1 MSETGCF
8 AARGNGSAAAASNG
22 RSKIANCS
30 PCMGREQWLE
40 SEVSRLRNELK
51 QKETEAAVA
60 AASASP
66 DAKQV
71 SAGSEVVD
79 TKQVKV
85 TFDGSPGN
93 PSPAQP
99 KVEDY
104 VADLSAVMQEEREGD
119 KTPKANKVRKTP
131 SERLMNMSSY
141 FLRGVELDRS
151 SLTNSLL
158 GFQKPIAVSMY
169 VVAFAGIVFVLISQA
184 QHLGAD
190 DSHAS
195 STTAC
200 GSTDHYYDDHSDH
213 SDDGH
218 RRLLYGVQ
226 GRRLGGDAAPLIIYI
241 AFVLTASGLIAL
253 IMNAI
258 GMPLILGYILG
269 GVLVGPECLKIVD
282 SDGQTDMETAASLGL
297 IFLLFMIGLE
307 LDVKELLKMGK
318 VVLCTGFLQYPVCFG
333 VMWAICTG
341 FGDALWG
348 GGGLNSCGQPY
359 PAGMAAMY
367 CGMVCGISS
376 TMIVVKALSE
386 KFETDTQSGRLTIGI
401 LIFQDIWAI
410 VVLAIQPKLD
420 DVQILPILV
429 IFGKMAILLVIAL
442 TYAKFVVPAV
452 LFYASKSVELMLVLS
467 LAWCFFIGCIA
478 IQPYMGLSFELAAL
492 IAGVALATFPYSA
505 EFNGKIKFIRD
516 FFITL
521 FFAQLGMQIPVAAP
535 IDETA
540 VVILKAIL
548 MAFIVVIIRPV
559 GIFVI
564 ARIMGADAQLAS
576 LATLN
581 LSQIS
586 EFALVICSLGSTYGH
601 IGNETLTIIIWTFAI
616 LAISATFIIQ
626 SNAKIYRFLAARIRR
641 LMGKKAPVED
651 EGKQDEVSFQ
661 MTVVNLDCDILD
673 DRSTT
678 VKRAFEEA
686 ITDVV
691 SSFIGTDQETA
702 SGKVNID
709 CSLTDG
715 NSTQVS
721 VDINLPTSQ
730 SKALAERLNEGISE
744 TMLSKITEVPGIAE
758 VSVGVLSIADHPIEA
773 VVTAGHDQN
782 HHGFEDIIMLGF
794 GRVAFM
800 LVAEFQAKSPEMLKH
815 LHVIDTNQSIF
826 PKLRKKGIKCSY
838 GDICAPDV
846 LLHCHHG
853 EARLVISTITDSLLP
868 GATNAKL
875 LKIAQEVW
883 PEAHYIVTADNPQQA
898 TQLYGSGA
906 HYVLRSAKLCAER
919 LQDLL
924 TKHRGSMTSSD
935 SELAHL
941 LWERPEAPLP
951 DGWNELVEC

>member
-8 AARGNGSAAAASNG
+8 VARGNGSAAAASNG

-30 PCMGREQWLE
+30 PCISREQWLE
-40 SEVSRLRNELK
+40 SEVNRLRNELR
-51 QKETEAAVA
+51 QKDKDTEAAVA
-60 AASASP
+60 ASSTSP
-66 DAKQV
+66 DAKQL

-85 TFDGSPGN
+85 TLDGSPGDTT
-93 PSPAQP
+93 PSQA
-99 KVEDY
+99 KAVVDDYREDI
-104 VADLSAVMQEEREGD
+104 SAVMREESEGAKD
-119 KTPKANKVRKTP
+119 RKPGNKVRKTP
-131 SERLMNMSSY
+131 SERFMNMSSY
-141 FLRGVELDRS
+141 FLRDGVLDRS
-151 SLTNSLL
+151 SLANSIL
-158 GFQKPIAVSMY
+158 GFQKPMAVSMY
-169 VVAFAGIVFVLISQA
+169 IVAFAGIVFVLISQA
-184 QHLGAD
+184 KHLGAD

-195 STTAC
+195 TSTC
-200 GSTDHYYDDHSDH
+200 GATEVAESEDDHH
-213 SDDGH
+213 
-218 RRLLYGVQ
+218 RLLYGVQ

-282 SDGQTDMETAASLGL
+282 SDGQSEMEVAASLGL

-333 VMWAICTG
+333 IMWGICTG
-341 FGDALWG
+341 LGNSVWG
-348 GGGLNSCGQPY
+348 GSADY
-359 PAGMAAMY
+359 PLAAMY

-410 VVLAIQPKLD
+410 VVLAVQPKLD
-420 DVQILPILV
+420 NPDIVAIFI
-429 IFGKMAILLVIAL
+429 IFGKMAILLAISL

-478 IQPYMGLSFELAAL
+478 IQPYMGLSFELASL

-521 FFAQLGMQIPVAAP
+521 FFAQLGMQIPVPEPLP
-535 IDETA
+535 ILTA
-540 VVILKAIL
+540 ML
-548 MAFIVVIIRPV
+548 MAVIVVAIRPV
-559 GIFVI
+559 GIFLI
-564 ARIMGADAQLAS
+564 ARLMGADAQLAS

-586 EFALVICSLGSTYGH
+586 EFALVICSLGTKYCH
-601 IGNETLTIIIWTFAI
+601 IGNTTLTIIIWTFAI
-616 LAISATFIIQ
+616 LAISATFVIE
-626 SNAKIYRFLAARIRR
+626 SNAKIYRFLAAQVRRIR
-641 LMGKKAPVED
+641 GKAAPVED
-651 EGKQDEVSFQ
+651 GGKQDEVSFQ
-661 MTVVNLDCDILD
+661 LTVVNLDCDILD
-673 DRSTT
+673 DHGT

-686 ITDVV
+686 ITEVV

-702 SGKVNID
+702 SGKVSID
-709 CSLTDG
+709 CALVDG

-730 SKALAERLNEGISE
+730 SKAAAARLNEGISE
-744 TMLSKITEVPGIAE
+744 TMLPKLREVPGITE
-758 VSVGVLSIADHPIEA
+758 VSVGDLKIEDVSEA
-773 VVTAGHDQN
+773 VVTAGHDQD
-782 HHGFEDIIMLGF
+782 HHGHDDIVLLGF
-794 GRVAFM
+794 HRIAFM

-815 LHVIDTNQSIF
+815 LHVIDTNQSIM
-826 PKLRKKGIKCSY
+826 PTLRKKGIKCSY

-853 EARLVISTITDSLLP
+853 EPRLVISTIPDSLLN
-868 GATNAKL
+868 GVTNAKL

-883 PEAHYIVTADNPQQA
+883 PTANYIVTADNPQQA
-898 TQLYGSGA
+898 TQLYTAGA
-906 HYVLRSAKLCAER
+906 SYVLRSAKLCAER

-924 TKHRGSMTSSD
+924 TKHRSSMTSSE

-941 LWERPEAPLP
+941 FNSYRAKDKDKRTSFIQQRLH
-951 DGWNELVEC
+951 